1 MREGATDNGQITAAN
16 ERRMGKNDTG
26 TKEEVGSGRRGT
38 TERVQKGHRGVS
50 ENAANGR
57 AEEILRVDGF
67 RRGRELSDRGE
78 QEADSG
84 NSGQH
89 LGEQFISY
97 VRKLRDNAKVLVG
110 TYRTEALEKLGKM
123 PAFLLSQKKN
133 GEINN
138 HMNTRISIS
147 GMR

>member
-1 MREGATDNGQITAAN
+1 MREGETDNGQITAAN
-16 ERRMGKNDTG
+16 ERRMGKNDAG
-26 TKEEVGSGRRGT
+26 TKEEVESGRRGT
-38 TERVQKGHRGVS
+38 TERVGQVYRGVS
-50 ENAANGR
+50 ENAVNGR
-57 AEEILRVDGF
+57 TEEILRVDGF

-110 TYRTEALEKLGKM
+110 TYRTEALEKAGKD
-123 PAFLLSQKKN
+123 AGLS
-133 GEINN
+133 
-138 HMNTRISIS
+138 SITKER
-147 GMR
+147 GDK

>member
-1 MREGATDNGQITAAN
+1 
-16 ERRMGKNDTG
+16 MGKKDAG
-26 TKEEVGSGRRGT
+26 TKEEVEGGRRET
-38 TERVQKGHRGVS
+38 TERVGQENRGVS
-50 ENAANGR
+50 ENAVNGR
-57 AEEILRVDGF
+57 AEEILRMDGF

-110 TYRTEALEKLGKM
+110 TYRTEALEKTGKD
-123 PAFLLSQKKN
+123 AGLS
-133 GEINN
+133 
-138 HMNTRISIS
+138 SITKEER
-147 GMR
+147 GDK

>member
-26 TKEEVGSGRRGT
+26 TKEGVEEK
-38 TERVQKGHRGVS
+38 ERVDERAVSKAVGRDGVETS
-50 ENAANGR
+50 HGR
-57 AEEILRVDGF
+57 TEEILRMDGF
-67 RRGRELSDRGE
+67 RGGRELSDRGE

-97 VRKLRDNAKVLVG
+97 VRKLRDNAKVLVR
-110 TYRTEALEKLGKM
+110 TYRTETLEKAGKD
-123 PAFLLSQKKN
+123 AGLSFITKERGDK
-133 GEINN
+133 
-138 HMNTRISIS
+138 
-147 GMR
+147 

>member
-1 MREGATDNGQITAAN
+1 MREGVTDNGQVVAAN

-50 ENAANGR
+50 ENAVNGR

-110 TYRTEALEKLGKM
+110 TYRTEALEKAGKD
-123 PAFLLSQKKN
+123 AGLS
-133 GEINN
+133 
-138 HMNTRISIS
+138 SITKEW
-147 GMR
+147 GDK

>member
-1 MREGATDNGQITAAN
+1 MREGETDNGQITAAN
-16 ERRMGKNDTG
+16 ERRMGKNDAG
-26 TKEEVGSGRRGT
+26 TKEEVEGGRRET
-38 TERVQKGHRGVS
+38 TERVGQENRGVS
-50 ENAANGR
+50 ENAVNGR
-57 AEEILRVDGF
+57 AEEILRMDGF

-110 TYRTEALEKLGKM
+110 TYRTEALEKAGKD
-123 PAFLLSQKKN
+123 AGLS
-133 GEINN
+133 
-138 HMNTRISIS
+138 SITKEQ
-147 GMR
+147 GDK